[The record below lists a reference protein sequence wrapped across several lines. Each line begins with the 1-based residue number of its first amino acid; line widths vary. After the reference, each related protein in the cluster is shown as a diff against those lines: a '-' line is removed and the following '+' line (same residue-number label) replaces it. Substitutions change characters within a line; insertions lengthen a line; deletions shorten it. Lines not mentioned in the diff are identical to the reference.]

1 MIRATHQL
9 SLLLFVLSAL
19 VYLLLFSGLP
29 ISTDEV
35 SLFSGAQSLSQRGP
49 LSATP
54 LYWNE
59 NGTVLFGVP
68 GHAYPTFEPTQMIAA
83 APLHWLGRHLP
94 GVGLVPVVWL
104 FNVLVTAGHRSA
116 ALLQSAPG
124 LENSN
129 QPAAGAALCLCHH
142 CFALFP

>member
-35 SLFSGAQSLSQRGP
+35 SLFSGAQSLSQRGL

-59 NGTVLFGVP
+59 NGTVLFGAP
-68 GHAYPTFEPTQMIAA
+68 GHAYPTLSQ
-83 APLHWLGRHLP
+83 
-94 GVGLVPVVWL
+94 
-104 FNVLVTAGHRSA
+104 HR
-116 ALLQSAPG
+116 
-124 LENSN
+124 
-129 QPAAGAALCLCHH
+129 
-142 CFALFP
+142 